1 MLEGSDENIHR
12 KLVQK
17 YNSYYRH
24 WMDFNFI
31 VALFALVGLF
41 LSIIKWESQ
50 FSDRSVDGSKLL
62 KDEFF
67 TDIIVFIA
75 SFMGG
80 IAILIKYYFE
90 SIWQNYK
97 NPMAF
102 YKTIVQSQ
110 VEAGIVNEED
120 LTENFKLE
128 KPWCWMLKQYTLWI
142 ELFLML
148 VVPLPFTYNNVTFV
162 E

>member
-1 MLEGSDENIHR
+1 
-12 KLVQK
+12 
-17 YNSYYRH
+17 
-24 WMDFNFI
+24 MDFNFI
-31 VALFALVGLF
+31 VALFGLVGLF
-41 LSIIKWESQ
+41 LSIIKWEEQ
-50 FSDRSVDGSKLL
+50 FSDRSVDGTKLL

-67 TDIIVFIA
+67 TDIIVFIV

-80 IAILIKYYFE
+80 IAITLKYYFE

-102 YKTIVQSQ
+102 YKTIVKSQ

-128 KPWCWMLKQYTLWI
+128 KSWRWMLRQYTFWI

-148 VVPLPFTYNNVTFV
+148 FVPLPFTFDNVTFV
-162 E
+162 EQTIKMDTINWLDNSGNYPA